1 MPSRSAGGGT
11 YGHLGVKDRERYSQ
25 SNHPVAR
32 THPVTGRKALY
43 INRRFTT
50 RINGLPKDESDAL
63 LVYLFQHL
71 ENPLFQCRFAWREG
85 SIAFWDNR
93 CTQHRAM
100 RDYWPPP
107 RYANRVSV
115 LRETP
120 V

>member
-71 ENPLFQCRFAWREG
+71 ENPLFQCRFAWRES